1 MRKKMENLNIFDNGL
16 KDLRAAMDKV
26 AAGSRNYERKKE
38 VNEFYTP
45 DYARYKLVIYFKD
58 GRTRWYYS
66 YDIIKFQGGARC
78 DEHESMVKLLRI
90 VKNNQGNFKTAV
102 LYATTEEIPETSKGI
117 YNVEIAKYNWY
128 GSYISNKYVAFIPG
142 PQDFKLDLI
151 KLKVGPKKI
160 EK

>member
-1 MRKKMENLNIFDNGL
+1 MENLNIFDNGL
-16 KDLRAAMDKV
+16 QDLRAVMDKV

-45 DYARYKLVIYFKD
+45 EFARYKLVIYFKD
-58 GRTRWYYS
+58 GRSRWYYS
-66 YDIIKFQGGARC
+66 YDLIKFQGGARC
-78 DEHESMVKLLRI
+78 DEMQSMVKLLRI
-90 VKNNQGNFKTAV
+90 IRNNQGNFKTAV
-102 LYATTEEIPETSKGI
+102 LYATTEEIPETKKAS

-128 GSYISNKYVAFIPG
+128 GSYITNKYVEFIPG